1 MVALN
6 KFKSR
11 IKGCEKQIKP
21 LAHTYKCKNDVN
33 KKSQLAKLQVA
44 RKKLC
49 KKVLEYSENCFK
61 SDATLYWI
69 SLYCCTAGVKDNAPG
84 SMNFVPVLS

>member
-44 RKKLC
+44 RIKLC

-61 SDATLYWI
+61 SDGFLRTYYESVSCNI
-69 SLYCCTAGVKDNAPG
+69 HFRRSTSCG
-84 SMNFVPVLS
+84 